1 MNQTPIQP
9 DAAHTDHVRSNGVRH
24 AGTVAT
30 GVRRAAL
37 ATAIA
42 LALGASVTLVERA
55 SAAEAE
61 TNARPLPVPLAA
73 PAGPPSFADVAERV
87 TPAVVN
93 VTVTQRAPQ
102 RMLSPHRGLP
112 EGSPLFE
119 FFRQFGGLPEGF
131 SVPRER
137 EGEGSGFLIDA
148 AGYIVTNNHVI
159 DGADR
164 IEVTLNDGTRFRAEV
179 VGTDTKTDLAV
190 LKIASDLPLPYVE
203 LGDSSG
209 ARIGDWVLAVGNP
222 FGLGGSVNA
231 GIISA
236 RGRDIQSG
244 PYDDYIQ
251 IDAPINR
258 GNSGGPLFDARGN
271 VIGVNTAIFS
281 PSGGNIGIGFA
292 IPSETVASV
301 VNDLRTTGR
310 VERGWLGVQIQSVNE
325 AMAESLGLPD
335 ANGVLV
341 ADVLGDGPARAA
353 GVRAGDVIRGAG
365 GAPMNEARDLTRL
378 VAAQSAGSRLELQVF
393 RNGQTVTIP
402 VTIGRMPSD
411 DQVAAAP
418 APAAENDQA
427 RIGLYLAPLTP
438 ELRAERGLD
447 ADRTGVLVAEVEAGS
462 PAQRAG
468 IEPGSLISM
477 VGQQQVSTPEELATA
492 IREAARSER
501 PSVLLR
507 VERDGQ
513 QRFVAVPF
521 G

>member
-1 MNQTPIQP
+1 MNKNPVQTA
-9 DAAHTDHVRSNGVRH
+9 DAQSAGQS
-24 AGTVAT
+24 AGTPDTRSVTA
-30 GVRRAAL
+30 GARRAAL
-37 ATAIA
+37 ATAVA
-42 LALGASVTLVERA
+42 LALGVGASVALVERA
-55 SAAEAE
+55 AAAETSSALLR
-61 TNARPLPVPLAA
+61 APLAA
-73 PAGPPSFADVAERV
+73 PAGPPSFADVAEQV

-102 RMLSPHRGLP
+102 RLLSPHRGLP

-119 FFRQFGGLPEGF
+119 FFRQFGGVPEGF

-148 AGYIVTNNHVI
+148 EGYIVTNNHVI
-159 DGADR
+159 DSADR
-164 IEVTLNDGTRFRAEV
+164 IEVTLNDGTKFRAEV
-179 VGTDTKTDLAV
+179 VGRDSKTDLAL
-190 LKIASDLPLPYVE
+190 LKIASDQPLPYVQ
-203 LGDSSG
+203 LGDSRG

-301 VNDLRTTGR
+301 VNDLRTSGR

-325 AMAESLGLPD
+325 PMAASLGLPD

-341 ADVLGDGPARAA
+341 ADVLGDGPALAA
-353 GVRAGDVIRGAG
+353 GVRAGDVILRAG
-365 GAPMNEARDLTRL
+365 GEPMNEVRDLTRL
-378 VAAQSAGSRLELQVF
+378 VAAQSAGTRLELVVF
-393 RNGQTVTIP
+393 RNGKTLAIP
-402 VTIGRMPSD
+402 VDIGQMPVD
-411 DQVAAAP
+411 DRVASAP
-418 APAAENDQA
+418 APAADNDQA

-447 ADRTGVLVAEVEAGS
+447 ADRSGVLVAQVEAGS

-468 IEPGSLISM
+468 IEAGSLISM
-477 VGQQQVSTPEELATA
+477 VGQQQVSTPEELAAA
-492 IREAARSER
+492 IREAARAER

-507 VERDGQ
+507 VERNGE